1 MEIREINF
9 EELQSVRKKCIT
21 FAKDGNKIVKPY
33 KTLYSLEQITHDQSH
48 KNLYIEVIKG
58 QYRNDYLL
66 FDDLEI
72 ICIPADRIPD
82 LLTIEEISDRLSKYN
97 YFGTD
102 GFFRRLEM
110 LEANHQH
117 ISMLHIEIC
126 KMLGKSDLAEH
137 YAEYRTKRIE
147 QQNAR
152 IEQARLEREA
162 QKKEE
167 EKRKVEEIENKIHD
181 VLESFQK
188 HTKVQN
194 FDVDGKSV
202 ILYLMKKYGINIPLR
217 TQGWINKALVYV
229 DWNYNGKIT
238 YGYYKSSRDSKVFWE
253 YLQELER
260 KISENFQK

>member
-21 FAKDGNKIVKPY
+21 FAKDGNTVVKPY

-72 ICIPADRIPD
+72 ICIHADWV
-82 LLTIEEISDRLSKYN
+82 LGWLTIDEISDRISKYN

-102 GFFRRLEM
+102 GFFRILEM

-117 ISMLHIEIC
+117 ISMLHIELC
-126 KMLGKSDLAEH
+126 KILGKSDLAEH

-162 QKKEE
+162 QEKEE
-167 EKRKVEEIENKIHD
+167 KNVKLRK
-181 VLESFQK
+181 
-188 HTKVQN
+188 
-194 FDVDGKSV
+194 
-202 ILYLMKKYGINIPLR
+202 
-217 TQGWINKALVYV
+217 
-229 DWNYNGKIT
+229 
-238 YGYYKSSRDSKVFWE
+238 
-253 YLQELER
+253 
-260 KISENFQK
+260 